1 VQARLADDPPAAPV
15 RGREIFGWAMF
26 DFANSSYTTIVVT
39 VAYSVFFT
47 SLVAPPGRG
56 DALWGLGV
64 LIANGLVVLSSPV
77 VGAFADQTGRK
88 KALLAATWLSCVLGT
103 AALALVGPGDVA
115 LGISLFVLS
124 NVGFSLGENLIAAFL
139 PEIARSEQMGRVSG
153 LGWGLG
159 YLGGLASLFAVR
171 PLLAGGFVA
180 ENLPRLQ
187 LAWMLTA
194 VFFFLAAL
202 PTFAFLRERAPRGR
216 VESVAALFGGAFGRL
231 RTTARSLRSFSELGR
246 FLLAFFVFSCGLTS
260 VIAFAGIYAVTTL
273 GFTSGELI
281 GLFLALQLSASGGAL
296 LFGWIQ
302 DRLGAVRTLGW
313 VLGLWIAVVVATASV
328 PSKAWFWPVAL
339 CAGLGIGSLQAA
351 ARALV
356 GLFSP
361 AQKNGEFFGFW
372 GLAGKAAY
380 AVGPAVFGLVSSAS
394 GSQRTA
400 VAAMGV
406 FFVMGLGLLR
416 GVDSR
421 RGVDQARSWRE
432 PAAAG

>member
-1 VQARLADDPPAAPV
+1 MSDDLPPVAR
-15 RGREIFGWAMF
+15 REIFGWAMF
-26 DFANSSYTTIVVT
+26 DFANSSYTTVVVT

-64 LIANGLVVLSSPV
+64 FLSNALVVLSSPL
-77 VGAFADQTGRK
+77 VGALADATGRK
-88 KALLAATWLSCVLGT
+88 KLLLLATWLACVLGT
-103 AALALVGPGDVA
+103 AALAFVGPGDVA
-115 LGISLFVLS
+115 LGIALFVLS
-124 NVGFSLGENLIAAFL
+124 NVGFSLGENLVAAFL
-139 PEIARSEQMGRVSG
+139 PEIARPEQMGRISG

-159 YLGGLASLFAVR
+159 YLGGLGSLLAVR

-180 ENLPRLQ
+180 GNLPSLR
-187 LAWMLTA
+187 LAWLFTA
-194 VFFFLAAL
+194 AFFFVAAL
-202 PTFAFLRERAPRGR
+202 PTFAFLRERAVRRR
-216 VESVAALFGGAFGRL
+216 VDSLSGLAVAAFARL
-231 RTTARSLRSFSELGR
+231 RTTARSLGAFSELGR

-260 VIAFAGIYAVTTL
+260 VIAFAGVYAVTTL

-302 DRLGAVRTLGW
+302 DRLGAVRTLMM
-313 VLGLWIAVVVATASV
+313 VLVLWIAVVIATAAV

-339 CAGLGIGSLQAA
+339 FAGLGIGSLQSA

-361 AQKNGEFFGFW
+361 ATKNSEFFGFW

-380 AVGPAVFGLVSSAS
+380 AVGPAVFGLVSWWT
-394 GSQRTA
+394 GSQRGA
-400 VAAMGV
+400 VLSTGV
-406 FFVMGLGLLR
+406 FFVAGLLLL
-416 GVDSR
+416 R
-421 RGVDQARSWRE
+421 RVDQERGQAQARAWIE
-432 PAAAG
+432 PG